1 MMRTAEKTTDVII
14 IGSGMAGVAAAQE
27 AARVGAR
34 VTVLEKMDYTG
45 GNSALAGGGYA
56 CWTSSLHLRERLGLG
71 EDSAQSHARDTLASG
86 GGESRPELV
95 RTLCENA
102 PAGLDWL
109 VQNGV
114 EFKEVLVQLGGH
126 SAPRSY
132 QAKTPGKR
140 VMELLR
146 RRAEELGAEIITSC
160 RVAQLLTENGRVC
173 GVNYKMGGDTGVL
186 RASRGVII
194 ASGGFSADIRLRTE
208 YCPELTAE
216 CGCSNHRGATGEVLL
231 SAHEIGAAL
240 TGMKYIQLYPCAN
253 PAVGSVD
260 RWAFYCYS
268 AAGLGAIYTDGAG
281 RRFVNES
288 LGRDEVSAAQL
299 RGCEKPTWTVFA
311 AEIAEALGM
320 TEREISTGLRLGR
333 MRQGKTAAELADAMG
348 AEGETL
354 AETLDGV
361 NAAVSRAE
369 RDGIGREYQPTFRKI
384 ARPQFYAIAQW
395 PSVHYTMGGLVID
408 TEARVLNGSGAPL
421 PGLFAAGEVCGGIHG
436 KNRLGGNALAE
447 CAVFGR
453 IAGKNAAL
461 LKNSIDNNARIIY
474 NT

>member
-1 MMRTAEKTTDVII
+1 MRTAEKTTDVII
-14 IGSGMAGVAAAQE
+14 IGSGMAGMAAAQE
-27 AARVGAR
+27 AALAGAR
-34 VTVLEKMDYTG
+34 VTVLEKMNYTG

-71 EDSAQSHARDTLASG
+71 EDSAESHARDTLVSG

-114 EFKEVLVQLGGH
+114 EFKDVLVQLGGH

-140 VMELLR
+140 IMELLR
-146 RRAEELGAEIITSC
+146 RRAEELGAEVITSC

-173 GVNYKMGGDTGVL
+173 GVRYETGGSVGTL

-194 ASGGFSADIRLRTE
+194 ASGGFSADVRLRTE
-208 YCPELTAE
+208 YCPGLTAE

-231 SAHEIGAAL
+231 SARALGAAL
-240 TGMKYIQLYPCAN
+240 TGMNSIQLYPCAT
-253 PAVGSVD
+253 PAAGSVD

-299 RGCEKPTWTVFA
+299 RGCEKPTWMVFG

-333 MRQGKTAAELADAMG
+333 MKTGGSPAALADAMG
-348 AEGETL
+348 ANEKML

-361 NAAVSRAE
+361 NGAISRAQ

-384 ARPQFYAIAQW
+384 AQPPFYAIAQW
-395 PSVHYTMGGLVID
+395 PSVHYTMGGLTID
-408 TEARVLNGSGAPL
+408 AEARVLDESGAPL
-421 PGLFAAGEVCGGIHG
+421 PGLFAAGEICGGVHG

-447 CAVFGR
+447 CAVFGH
-453 IAGKNAAL
+453 IAGKNAAGE
-461 LKNSIDNNARIIY
+461 
-474 NT
+474 